1 RGLRRLQPDPL
12 ERARGPRGRSRRGH
26 RARHGDDGAGRD
38 RRRRVGRRPGRRRR
52 LRRALHPPDR
62 RPRPRRGRARGQR
75 EDRRRRRGGRH
86 GAGRPHRPRRRCHR
100 ARQGA
105 GRGADPVSAAAADG
119 RRATTAVLVVFALNG
134 FLFANWVSRLPAVR
148 DALDLTP
155 GQMGLLL
162 LIGSIGSLLAL
173 PAAGAF
179 AQRAGTAATGR
190 GSAGVAAGGF
200 AVVIAGL
207 LVGAVPLLAVGL
219 LVAQV
224 GIAGWDVAMNV
235 EGGVVEHA
243 ISREIMP
250 RFHAGFSIGTVA
262 GAGVGAVA
270 ALLHVPVTVHLAT
283 VAVGVALG
291 TVATTRGF
299 LPHTGAPAAGGGRRR
314 RLARAFGGWREPRT
328 VLVGVM
334 VLAFALT
341 EGAAN
346 DWVALAV
353 VDGFATSDAVGA
365 VGFGVFVVAMTLMRL
380 AGETL
385 LARFGRVAVL
395 RGTTVLALA
404 GLLLFAL
411 SPWLWLAFAGA

>member
-1 RGLRRLQPDPL
+1 
-12 ERARGPRGRSRRGH
+12 
-26 RARHGDDGAGRD
+26 
-38 RRRRVGRRPGRRRR
+38 
-52 LRRALHPPDR
+52 
-62 RPRPRRGRARGQR
+62 
-75 EDRRRRRGGRH
+75 
-86 GAGRPHRPRRRCHR
+86 
-100 ARQGA
+100 
-105 GRGADPVSAAAADG
+105 VSAAAADG

-179 AQRAGTAATGR
+179 AQRSGTAATVR

-299 LPHTGAPAAGGGRRR
+299 LPHTAAPAPGGGRRR

-411 SPWLWLAFAGA
+411 SPWLWLAFAGAFLWGLGAALGFPAGMSAAGDDPLHAAMRVSVVASIGYMAFLCGPPLLGLLAEHVGYRHALLAIAGPLLLGFVVSKAARPLADSRQAAA

>member
-1 RGLRRLQPDPL
+1 
-12 ERARGPRGRSRRGH
+12 
-26 RARHGDDGAGRD
+26 
-38 RRRRVGRRPGRRRR
+38 VT
-52 LRRALHPPDR
+52 
-62 RPRPRRGRARGQR
+62 
-75 EDRRRRRGGRH
+75 
-86 GAGRPHRPRRRCHR
+86 
-100 ARQGA
+100 
-105 GRGADPVSAAAADG
+105 AAAAAG

-148 DALDLTP
+148 DALGLTP

-162 LIGSIGSLLAL
+162 LVGSVGSLLAL
-173 PAAGAF
+173 PAAGAV
-179 AQRAGTAATGR
+179 AQRWGTAPTVR
-190 GSAGVAAGGF
+190 GASLVAAGGF
-200 AVVIAGL
+200 VVVILGL
-207 LVGAVPLLAVGL
+207 LAEAVPLLALGL

-270 ALLHVPVTVHLAT
+270 ALLRVPVTLHLAA
-283 VAVGVALG
+283 VAVAVVLGVL
-291 TVATTRGF
+291 VATRGF
-299 LPHTGAPAAGGGRRR
+299 LPHAPTPAATPGGGRRR
-314 RLARAFGGWREPRT
+314 RLAAALGGWREPRT

-353 VDGFATSDAVGA
+353 VDGFETSDAVGA

-380 AGETL
+380 AGERL
-385 LARFGRVAVL
+385 LARFGRVTVL

-411 SPWLWLAFAGA
+411 SPWLWLAFAGAFLWGLGAALGFPAGMSAAGDEPLHAAMRVSVVASIGYMAFLCGPPLLGLLAEHVGYRYALLAIAGPLLLGFVVSGAARPLADTRRVRV

>member
-1 RGLRRLQPDPL
+1 M
-12 ERARGPRGRSRRGH
+12 
-26 RARHGDDGAGRD
+26 
-38 RRRRVGRRPGRRRR
+38 
-52 LRRALHPPDR
+52 
-62 RPRPRRGRARGQR
+62 
-75 EDRRRRRGGRH
+75 
-86 GAGRPHRPRRRCHR
+86 
-100 ARQGA
+100 
-105 GRGADPVSAAAADG
+105 SAAAADG

-179 AQRAGTAATGR
+179 AQRSGTAATVR

-411 SPWLWLAFAGA
+411 SPWLWLAFAGAFLWGLGAALGFPAGMSAAGDDPLHAAMRVSVVASIGYMAFLCGPPLLGLLAEHVGYRHALLAIAGPLLLGFVVSKAARPLADSRQAAA